1 MTDPKPAVSPMDTVT
16 GQLPHR
22 FPFLFVD
29 RVLEREPGLRVVA
42 EKLVSMSEP
51 YLQGH
56 MPGRPLVP
64 GVLMLEMLAQAA
76 AFLEAEGLD
85 GQEVF
90 LAQVVDARFKA
101 PAYPGDR
108 LRLEVRAEVAFGGF
122 QRVEGSVS
130 CEGRVLCT
138 AKLVLKRGP
147 SLEPR
152 Q

>member
-1 MTDPKPAVSPMDTVT
+1 MESVT

-29 RVLEREPGLRVVA
+29 RVLEREPGVRAVA
-42 EKLVSMSEP
+42 EKLVSMGEP

-64 GVLMLEMLAQAA
+64 GVLMIEMLAQTG
-76 AFLEAEGLD
+76 AFLDSENHGD
-85 GQEVF
+85 VPVF

-101 PAYPGDR
+101 PAFPGDR
-108 LRLEVRAEVAFGGF
+108 LRLEVRAEAAFGGL
-122 QRVEGSVS
+122 QRIEGTVT

-138 AKLVLKRGP
+138 ARLLLKKGAPMERP
-147 SLEPR
+147 S
-152 Q
+152 